1 MAEPLRAEN
10 MQKSPLKAYKMLPGV
25 HYVWVGASC
34 DYGHEERASAG
45 AYLLQRENETIGSYV
60 TSSFRTTEF
69 RMILTVMIR
78 AMEVLPEQSKIV
90 FLTNVSYIQN
100 FDKAPADRA
109 NDTDSP
115 AVRANDDLI
124 RTCIRLKAR
133 HAEVQV
139 KLVPYHKYPE
149 LPRTHEMAH
158 EAMMEL
164 RKMK

>member
-1 MAEPLRAEN
+1 

-100 FDKAPADRA
+100 FDKPA
-109 NDTDSP
+109 T
-115 AVRANDDLI
+115 RANDDLI
-124 RTCIRLKAR
+124 RECIRLKAR

-149 LPRTHEMAH
+149 LPQTHEMAH
-158 EAMMEL
+158 QEMMEL
-164 RKMK
+164 RKGTKDISHE